1 MFNINEHHNST
12 IPKYNHWESINIIGK
27 KAVEERQET
36 DQLDVGHKHLHFS
49 WVHLILLFGFIIKG
63 VSHENM
69 IT

>member
-1 MFNINEHHNST
+1 MLNINEHDNFR

-27 KAVEERQET
+27 KTVKERQET
-36 DQLDVGHKHLHFS
+36 RQLGVGHKDLNFS
-49 WVHLILLFGFIIKG
+49 WVHFILLFGFIIKG